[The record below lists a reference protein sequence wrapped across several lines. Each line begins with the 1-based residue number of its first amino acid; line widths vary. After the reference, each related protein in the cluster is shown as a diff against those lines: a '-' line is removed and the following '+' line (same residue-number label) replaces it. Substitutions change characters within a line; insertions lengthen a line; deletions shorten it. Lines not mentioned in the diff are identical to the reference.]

1 MLAIISAN
9 IIWVLCV
16 LFMLFVLLLPAILCL
31 LIADTEEETKVFY
44 VGYISIFLSKFAGA
58 MGLGKKK

>member
-9 IIWVLCV
+9 IRWVLCV

-31 LIADTEEETKVFY
+31 LIADTEEETKSFLRWIHFY
-44 VGYISIFLSKFAGA
+44 FSIEICR
-58 MGLGKKK
+58 